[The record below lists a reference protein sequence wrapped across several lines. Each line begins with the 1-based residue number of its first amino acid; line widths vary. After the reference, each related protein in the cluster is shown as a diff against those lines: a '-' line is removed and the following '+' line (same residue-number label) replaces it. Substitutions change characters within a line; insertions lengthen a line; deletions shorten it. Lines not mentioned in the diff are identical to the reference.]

1 MVRSAA
7 TPRVS
12 NHVATERATTCLAP
26 PENALEINR
35 TAPPPQ
41 HSLESV
47 KKTDQVA
54 PAGIGSRTPAR
65 LFSSDPPTSTRR
77 GFNQDNSLTIA
88 QGIRRLGMPIAAFLG
103 VALIGLLATSW
114 LLNRDALRLAV
125 EAQIRAV
132 TGLDLVVK
140 GTTDISVFPGSYV
153 SFHDVGLRGGA
164 DADPA
169 LAVDVLTANLRLLP
183 LLLQRFEI
191 ADVMMLRPHIH
202 VTRDAEGLSNWTPFI
217 QTIARTM
224 KPGAD
229 NQVSF
234 SEIRIQDGVLN
245 YEDTGH
251 QLTDTLDDIDLSLAW
266 PSISRSFAATGQ
278 FNWRGE
284 RVDGSI
290 SVSDF
295 IAALSGDRSGLKARL
310 TSAPLKL
317 AFDGTVANRTS
328 MMMEG
333 TLTID
338 SPSLRNALR
347 WTGQPPPGSNGF
359 GRFALKAR
367 ANIVGPSIALTNVNV
382 ELDGNV
388 AEGVM
393 TYANNGRQSL
403 QATLAADAL
412 DFTPYISTFRL
423 LASGAHDWNRQLFD
437 LNALSSTDLDMR
449 LSAAKV
455 TVGAS
460 KLGRTAIGANLRGG
474 ALALSVGEAQIYGGI
489 ARGSFGVAR
498 SDAIADVKAQF
509 QFTDVD
515 LQACASELFGV
526 TKLSGRGNLGV
537 SLVASGSS
545 PFGLAQSLD
554 GTATLTGHDGAISG
568 FNVEQLLKR
577 LERRPLSGGGNFRSG
592 STPYD
597 NLTIAVKFSE
607 GIATAEDIRV
617 EGPAARL
624 TLTGTASVPARE
636 YDLKGVAS
644 LTSAPTAPPGFDLP
658 FVVQGPWDDPLIFP
672 DPESLIRRSPASA
685 PLLDAVK
692 DRKTRDAVRSVLE
705 RFTGGGA
712 KPAVP
717 EAAGDAP
724 AAVGDAKAN

>member
-1 MVRSAA
+1 M
-7 TPRVS
+7 
-12 NHVATERATTCLAP
+12 
-26 PENALEINR
+26 
-35 TAPPPQ
+35 
-41 HSLESV
+41 
-47 KKTDQVA
+47 
-54 PAGIGSRTPAR
+54 
-65 LFSSDPPTSTRR
+65 
-77 GFNQDNSLTIA
+77 SLTMA
-88 QGIRRLGMPIAAFLG
+88 QGMKRLGMPIAAFFG
-103 VALIGLLATSW
+103 VAVLGLIAMSW
-114 LLNRDALRLAV
+114 FLNRDALRQAV

-140 GTTDISVFPGSYV
+140 GNIDISVFPASYV
-153 SFHDVGLRGGA
+153 SFHDVGLKGGGT
-164 DADPA
+164 ADPA

-183 LLLQRFEI
+183 LLLQRFQI

-202 VTRDAEGLSNWTPFI
+202 VVREADGASNWTPFI
-217 QTIARTM
+217 QTIASAM

-234 SEIRIQDGVLN
+234 SEIRIQDGVLA
-245 YEDTGH
+245 YEDAANHVTEA
-251 QLTDTLDDIDLSLAW
+251 LDDIDLSLAW

-278 FNWRGE
+278 FDWRGE

-290 SVSDF
+290 SASDF
-295 IAALSGDRSGLKARL
+295 VAALSGDRSGLKARL
-310 TSAPLKL
+310 ASAPLKL
-317 AFDGTVANRTS
+317 AFDGTVADRTS

-338 SPSLRNALR
+338 STSLRNALR
-347 WTGQPPPGSNGF
+347 WIGQAPPGSGGF

-367 ANIVGPSIALTNVNV
+367 ANVVGASVALTNVNV

-393 TYANNGRQSL
+393 TYSSNGRQTL
-403 QATLAADAL
+403 QATLAAGAL
-412 DFTPYISTFRL
+412 DFTPYVSTFRL

-437 LNALSSTDLDMR
+437 LNSLSTTDLDMR
-449 LSAAKV
+449 LSAARV
-455 TVGAS
+455 TVGS
-460 KLGRTAIGANLRGG
+460 TRLGRTALGANLRGG
-474 ALALSVGEAQIYGGI
+474 ALALSVGEAQMYGGI

-498 SDAIADVKAQF
+498 ADAIADVKAQF

-515 LQACASELFGV
+515 LQACAGELFGV
-526 TKLSGRGNLGV
+526 NKLSGHGNLNV
-537 SLVASGSS
+537 SLEASGSS

-554 GTATLTGHDGAISG
+554 GTANLTGHDGAISG

-577 LERRPLSGGGNFRSG
+577 LERRPLSGAGNFRSG

-597 NLTIAVKFSE
+597 KLTVALKFSD
-607 GIATAEDIRV
+607 GIATVEDIRMD
-617 EGPAARL
+617 GPATRL

-644 LTSAPTAPPGFDLP
+644 LVSDPNGAPGFELP

-672 DPESLIRRSPASA
+672 DPESLIRRSPASQ

-705 RFTGGGA
+705 RFTGGGQKQA
-712 KPAVP
+712 
-717 EAAGDAP
+717 AP
-724 AAVGDAKAN
+724 AAAAPASAPAAEIAKPN

>member
-1 MVRSAA
+1 M
-7 TPRVS
+7 T
-12 NHVATERATTCLAP
+12 
-26 PENALEINR
+26 
-35 TAPPPQ
+35 
-41 HSLESV
+41 
-47 KKTDQVA
+47 
-54 PAGIGSRTPAR
+54 
-65 LFSSDPPTSTRR
+65 
-77 GFNQDNSLTIA
+77 
-88 QGIRRLGMPIAAFLG
+88 QGMKRLGMPVAAFLG
-103 VALIGLLATSW
+103 VFLIGLSAMSW
-114 LLNRDALRLAV
+114 FLNRDALREAV

-140 GTTDISVFPGSYV
+140 GSIEVSVFPGSYV
-153 SFHDVGLRGGA
+153 SFHDVGLKGGGT
-164 DADPA
+164 ADPA

-183 LLLQRFEI
+183 LLLRRFEI

-202 VTRDAEGLSNWTPFI
+202 ITRDAHGESNWTPFI
-217 QTIARTM
+217 ETIARTM

-229 NQVSF
+229 NQMSF
-234 SEIRIQDGVLN
+234 SEIRIQDGVLA
-245 YEDTGH
+245 YEDAASH
-251 QLTDTLDDIDLSLAW
+251 LSETLGDIDLSLAW

-278 FNWRGE
+278 FDWRGE

-295 IAALSGDRSGLKARL
+295 VASLSGDRSGLKARL
-310 TSAPLKL
+310 ASAPLKL

-338 SPSLRNALR
+338 SVSLRNAMR
-347 WTGQPPPGSNGF
+347 WAGQAPPGSGGF

-367 ANIVGPSIALTNVNV
+367 ANVVGPSIALTNVNV
-382 ELDGNV
+382 ELDGNG

-393 TYANNGRQSL
+393 TYANNGRQTL
-403 QATLAADAL
+403 QATLAAGAL

-423 LASGAHDWNRQLFD
+423 LASGARDWNRQLFD
-437 LNALSSTDLDMR
+437 LNSLSSTDLDMR
-449 LSAAKV
+449 LSAARV
-455 TVGAS
+455 TVGS
-460 KLGRTAIGANLRGG
+460 TRLGRTAFGANLRGG
-474 ALALSVGEAQIYGGI
+474 ALALSVGEAQMYGGI
-489 ARGSFGVAR
+489 AKGSFGIAR
-498 SDAIADVKAQF
+498 SDAVADVKAQF
-509 QFTDVD
+509 SFTDVD
-515 LQACASELFGV
+515 LQSCASELFGV
-526 TKLSGRGNLGV
+526 SKLSGRGNLNV

-554 GTATLTGHDGAISG
+554 GTASLIGHDGAIGG

-607 GIATAEDIRV
+607 GIATAEDIRI
-617 EGPAARL
+617 EGPAARI
-624 TLTGTASVPARE
+624 TLSGTASVPARE
-636 YDLKGVAS
+636 YDLKGTAS
-644 LTSAPTAPPGFDLP
+644 LTSAPNAAPGFDLP

-705 RFTGGGA
+705 RFTGGGQ
-712 KPAVP
+712 KPAAP
-717 EAAGDAP
+717 DAAAPADAP
-724 AAVGDAKAN
+724 AKEN